1 MSSLSIPFS
10 SAICT
15 SSIPKISTG
24 HHRRTA
30 RMPAHDTSRLVFRPS
45 AVMVEGS
52 PMTTSSNGKEVQRLI
67 TTFKPSM
74 WKDIFSTFSFD
85 NQVQEKYLKE
95 IEELKKE
102 VRSTLMSATHRKL
115 FDLIDNLERMGI
127 AYHFETEIE
136 DKLKQAHASLEEE
149 DDYDLFTTA
158 LRFRLLRQH
167 RYHVSCDPFA
177 KFVDQ
182 DNKLKESLSSDVEG
196 LLSLFE
202 ASHLRIHNEDVLD
215 EAIVFTTHHLNRMMP
230 QLESPLKEEV
240 KHALRYPLH
249 KCLGILS
256 LRFHID
262 RYENDKSRDEVVL
275 RLGQVNFNYMQN
287 IYMNELYEI
296 TTWWNKLQM
305 TSKVP
310 YFRDRLVECY
320 MWGLAYHF
328 EPEYAPVR
336 VLITKYYMTATTV
349 DDTYDNYATL
359 EEIELFTQAIDR
371 WSEDEIDQ
379 LPDEYLKIVYKGL
392 MNFTEEFRRDAE
404 ERGKGYVIPYFIE
417 ETKRATQGYANE
429 QRWIMKREMPSFEEY
444 MVNSRVTSLM
454 YVTYVAVVAVIESA
468 TKETVDWALSDS
480 DIFVYTNDIG
490 RLIDDLA
497 THRRERKDGT
507 MLTSMD
513 YYMKEYGGT
522 MEEGEAAFRKLMEEK
537 WKLLNAAWVDTIN
550 GKESKE
556 IVVQVLDLAR
566 ICGTLYGDEEDGF
579 TYPEKNFA
587 PLVAALL
594 MNPIHI

>member
-1 MSSLSIPFS
+1 ME
-10 SAICT
+10 
-15 SSIPKISTG
+15 
-24 HHRRTA
+24 
-30 RMPAHDTSRLVFRPS
+30 

-182 DNKLKESLSSDVEG
+182 DNKLKESLSSDIEG

-417 ETKRATQGYANE
+417 EMKRATQGYANE

-513 YYMKEYGGT
+513 YYMNEYGGT

-537 WKLLNAAWVDTIN
+537 WKLMNAAWVDTIN